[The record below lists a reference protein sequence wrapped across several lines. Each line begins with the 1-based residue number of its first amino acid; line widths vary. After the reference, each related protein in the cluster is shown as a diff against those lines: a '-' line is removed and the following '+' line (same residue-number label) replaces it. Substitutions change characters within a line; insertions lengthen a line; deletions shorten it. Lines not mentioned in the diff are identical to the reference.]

1 MNAALTVFLKEV
13 TENLRDRKTL
23 VNALVMGPLL
33 GPILFAAMMGFIIT
47 KQIKSA
53 EKPLEVPV
61 VGAEHAPNLVAWLQ
75 RQGVVVQPAPD
86 DAAAAVRDRKAK
98 AVLIIP
104 EAFGGHWRKSET
116 AQVQVLFD
124 SSDQDSR
131 APVSRLGGL
140 LEAYGRQHSA
150 LRLTVRGLSPALM
163 QPVVVAERDLASNQ
177 QRAGQLLG
185 FLPYLLVL
193 GAFLGGMY
201 LAIDT
206 TAGERERQ
214 SLEPLLANPAT
225 RAQIVVGKLGATF
238 SFAMASMMLSLVAFA
253 IAFQYIP
260 LDKLGMKV
268 DFGLPL
274 IVKAGLLMVPLVLVF
289 AALQTI
295 VAAYAKS
302 YREAQTYLSL
312 LMLLP
317 MLPSVILMIN
327 PMKGELWMSAV
338 PLLSQNVLVMGLARG
353 EGLSLASFAM
363 SFGASLALALA
374 LVWVAVRIYH
384 RESLAVSA

>member
-1 MNAALTVFLKEV
+1 MNPALTVFLKEV
-13 TENLRDRKTL
+13 TENLRDKKTV

-33 GPILFAAMMGFIIT
+33 GPIFFAIMMGFIIT
-47 KQIKSA
+47 KQLDSA

-61 VGAEHAPNLVAWLQ
+61 VGAQNAPNLVAWLEQ
-75 RQGVVVQPAPD
+75 QGLVVKAAPQD
-86 DAAAAVRDRKAK
+86 PDAAIRNRDAR
-98 AVLIIP
+98 AVLMIP
-104 EAFGGHWRKSET
+104 PDYASRWRDGET

-124 SSDQDSR
+124 SSDQDGR
-131 APVSRLGGL
+131 APVARLTGL
-140 LEAYGRQHSA
+140 LEGYSRQQSA
-150 LRLTVRGLSPALM
+150 LRVAARGMHPAVLT
-163 QPVVVAERDLASNQ
+163 PVAVAERDIASTQ
-177 QRAGQLLG
+177 QRAGQLLS

-214 SLEPLLANPAT
+214 SLEPLLVNPAS
-225 RAQIVVGKLGATF
+225 RAQIVLGKLGATF
-238 SFAMASMMLSLVAFA
+238 GFAMVSMMLSLVAFA
-253 IAFQYIP
+253 VAFQYIP
-260 LDKLGMKV
+260 LDRLGMKV
-268 DFGLPL
+268 DFGAGL
-274 IVKAGLLMVPLVLVF
+274 ILRAGLLMVPLVMVF

-338 PLLSQNVLVMGLARG
+338 PLLSQNVLIMALARG
-353 EGLSLASFAM
+353 ETVALLDFAL
-363 SFGASLALALA
+363 SFGASLAMAGL
-374 LVWVAVRIYH
+374 LVWIAVRIYH
-384 RESLAVSA
+384 REQLAVSA